1 MSIKMGDNIFD
12 LLNLYIYLII
22 YNDDHIYVYILD
34 NNNNDA
40 FLSILLNHIIY
51 IVHIIICLYLYLY

>member
-1 MSIKMGDNIFD
+1 MVDNIFD

-40 FLSILLNHIIY
+40 F
-51 IVHIIICLYLYLY
+51 